1 MTKNKLIT
9 IRIEESKRNAF
20 RQWAKNH
27 QIDGATFLY
36 KIIDKCLSNQ
46 LSPDII
52 KSDIEDTST
61 LMNIQL
67 SIRNLE
73 QQFERRAIEQDS
85 KMATLEREIDYLKTT
100 LSTQN
105 ISKKPDL
112 EHEALEHEADDLLND
127 YQLADILGV
136 SPTAVNRWRHGQR
149 QPSGKHRHLF
159 DHYQVIH
166 QKWRKIKN

>member
-36 KIIDKCLSNQ
+36 KIIEKCLSNQ

-52 KSDIEDTST
+52 KSDIEDAST
-61 LMNIQL
+61 LMSIQL
-67 SIRNLE
+67 SIHDLQ
-73 QQFERRAIEQDS
+73 QQFEQRAIEQDS
-85 KMATLEREIDYLKTT
+85 KMATLERDIDYLKTT

-112 EHEALEHEADDLLND
+112 EYEADDLLND

-159 DHYQVIH
+159 DHYQIIH